1 MLSFIQ
7 LPRASPF
14 GGKLNPI
21 KSFNVLG
28 AHVDVITT
36 GEMTGG
42 RTCVVVETSP
52 PGGGPPP
59 HSHQNEDESFYV
71 LEGEY
76 EILSEGKWH
85 KLAKGQGAHSNRGN
99 VHTFRN
105 STAGPGKIL
114 IVISPAG
121 FENYLEEISV
131 LTIPNDMPQLLAISD
146 RYGVKFFL

>member
-1 MLSFIQ
+1 M
-7 LPRASPF
+7 
-14 GGKLNPI
+14 NPV

-28 AHVDVITT
+28 AHVDVMTT
-36 GEMTGG
+36 GEMTNG

-59 HSHQNEDESFYV
+59 HSHQNEDETFYI

-85 KLAKGQGAHSNRGN
+85 KFTKGEGAHSNRGA

-105 STAGPGKIL
+105 CGTGTGKIL

-131 LTIPNDMPQLLAISD
+131 LSIPQDMPQLLAISD
-146 RYGVKFFL
+146 RYGVKFVL